1 MVHLC
6 CKQDGKEVIAD
17 VLQQEVSR
25 EQQVPS
31 GTQIPW
37 VEHQVQAWID
47 WHVLMKRISYYSMYY
62 YIIN

>member
-6 CKQDGKEVIAD
+6 CRQDGKEVIAD
-17 VLQQEVSR
+17 VVQHDVSR

-37 VEHQVQAWID
+37 AKHQVQPSID
-47 WHVLMKRISYYSMYY
+47 WHVLKQKRIS
-62 YIIN
+62 